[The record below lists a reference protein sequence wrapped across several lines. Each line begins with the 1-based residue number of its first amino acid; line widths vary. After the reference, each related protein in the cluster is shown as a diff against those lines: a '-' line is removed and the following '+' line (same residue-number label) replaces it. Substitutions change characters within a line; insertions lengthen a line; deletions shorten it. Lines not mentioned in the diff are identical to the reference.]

1 VKFSAVIAG
10 TPSHESLSWRIY
22 LFGRFSTAME
32 KSFCKLCNI
41 CQHDILSCV
50 QLNLLLPNSLSF
62 LSMRIYFLMVFHTS
76 FRSSISSFTSH
87 FSCVISIDISSY
99 LILHLYLFSFFCSL
113 QFENNAFQQTLKP
126 PNIF

>member
-50 QLNLLLPNSLSF
+50 QLNLLLPNSLSS
-62 LSMRIYFLMVFHTS
+62 LSMRIYFLMRISYFISFQYFIFHFS
-76 FRSSISSFTSH
+76 LFLCYFYRHIIILYSSFN
-87 FSCVISIDISSY
+87 
-99 LILHLYLFSFFCSL
+99 LFSFFCSL
-113 QFENNAFQQTLKP
+113 KFENNAFQQTLKP

>member
-1 VKFSAVIAG
+1 MKFSAVIAG

-50 QLNLLLPNSLSF
+50 QLNLLLPNSLSS
-62 LSMRIYFLMVFHTS
+62 LSMRMYFLMSYFILHFVPVFHLSLLT
-76 FRSSISSFTSH
+76 F
-87 FSCVISIDISSY
+87 
-99 LILHLYLFSFFCSL
+99 LGLFL
-113 QFENNAFQQTLKP
+113 
-126 PNIF
+126 